1 MRKILSIFAA
11 MLVALAVNAQGT
23 DFAAPGYSCAA
34 DDAVLSG
41 GSSSNFFL
49 KTDVD
54 PHCVAWSDC
63 PLTGNALATWTVTAT
78 RGCYVTISLDLG
90 PIIGSNKHNFEVTI
104 KDSKSNVKGKVV
116 EGGENT
122 DSEQV
127 KALTGTILLPVAG
140 DYTVELFNNRDWGKG
155 SIKNVIITYDSD
167 APSSLVDV
175 TSVTLNTKTL
185 PLDVE
190 EVELLTA
197 TVLPDDATDPSVTW
211 SSDNESVATVSE
223 TGLVTAVAIGTANIT
238 AQAGEKSDVCAVT
251 VSAVTVPITD
261 FAAPFALTAK
271 KALLNGKVWKMF
283 KDDTYKLYGDGGPN
297 KFYGTAT
304 WTIHVTKGCVVSG
317 VLNGVEGGHLFEL
330 DLFADT
336 DSLTTIAHPAD
347 KKWSEGEIAL
357 DGTLTFPAEGD
368 YTLRLRN
375 VQEWSSGKVES
386 ITLTWVEDLP
396 VAKDW
401 CGASLYHF
409 FDAGASTD
417 SYVKLF
423 ATVTDDN
430 KLVLKLTPDAEKNN
444 KKLDYMLVNPGG
456 YVAGADVAEGG
467 VDELSVAIPIPDA
480 ATSVSGIEILW
491 SNPGFDGRWMV
502 QNLTFD
508 LANDIFC
515 MYVPDPVAVPADFE
529 IDLRGGQLGQSGEN
543 LKKWLVVGDPY
554 AFEDAAPAEY
564 NAILEAVRFNGAQ
577 HGYES
582 LKVTVPVEAGKY
594 KVTLGGC
601 QYQSESKKMAY
612 VKNADETETLGSAD
626 QKAPG
631 CYDQAPAT
639 NVAKIKFTVDAPQNV
654 VIVCGQYTPYIKVEK
669 LLVDN
674 LIVTFAKAG
683 DEEGVAP
690 KAIEV
695 EAGQAITIPANR
707 TLYKEGH
714 TLAAWTD
721 GGSQFAPG
729 TNFQPNDD
737 VTLTPIFSANET
749 ALLESPVE
757 VNVTWNFGHYYGAP
771 DFKFEGNTGFLVAQ
785 TTVVGVTQDV
795 KLDIDATSGKFSNE
809 GRGEND
815 QYAQINTGTILKF
828 PAKTGQ
834 GSQVNIQSYS
844 ISANSNLDGNGLAN
858 NPPAGS
864 EGFYGEYF
872 LPNPTEGVSTFTN
885 AENNYFSYLKLRI
898 PASELNLTVA
908 EAYDMIGAIDA
919 SMTGVKFIIDG
930 YVTQIDEAY
939 NAEYGY
945 MNLWIDDTADG
956 AAKLYMYWA
965 YPKEGDEG
973 AKALKVSDKIRVVCN
988 VVNIGSEGRMLMY
1001 PEVELLE
1008 ATGMDNINSVKVTKT
1023 VENGQL
1029 IIIKN
1034 GVKYNAQG
1042 AVVR

>member
-396 VAKDW
+396 EPADW
-401 CGASLYHF
+401 CGKQLYHLM
-409 FDAGASTD
+409 DPGASWD
-417 SYVKLF
+417 SYVKLNI
-423 ATVTDDN
+423 TKTDDD
-430 KLVLKLTPDAEKNN
+430 KLIFKISADEDYNT
-444 KKLDYMLVNPGG
+444 KKFDYLQVTGLASTGG
-456 YVAGADVAEGG
+456 DIAEGG
-467 VDELSVAIPIPDA
+467 EDFIQVTYTLPEGTKKLENV
-480 ATSVSGIEILW
+480 EILW
-491 SNPGFDGRWMV
+491 SNPGWDGRWMV
-502 QNLTFD
+502 QGLTLD
-508 LANDIFC
+508 LENDNFC
-515 MYVPDPVAVPADFE
+515 VYVPVEPVAVPADFE

-543 LKKWLVVGDPY
+543 LKKWLVVGDPNV
-554 AFEDAAPAEY
+554 FEDAAPAEY

-601 QYQSESKKMAY
+601 QYQNDSKKMAY

-631 CYDQAPAT
+631 CYDQNTTT

-674 LIVTFAKAG
+674 LIVTFEKAG

-707 TLYKEGH
+707 TLYKEGY

-809 GRGEND
+809 GRAAND
-815 QYAQINTGTILKF
+815 QYAQINAGTILKF

-898 PASELNLTVA
+898 PASAVTLSVA

-919 SMTGVKFIIDG
+919 SMTSVKFIIDG

-965 YPKEGDEG
+965 SPKEGDEG

-1008 ATGMDNINSVKVTKT
+1008 ATGMENINSVKVTKT

>member
-41 GSSSNFFL
+41 GTSSNFFL

-90 PIIGSNKHNFEVTI
+90 PVISSNKHNFEVTI

-175 TSVTLNTKTL
+175 ESVTLNKTTL
-185 PLDVE
+185 PLEVE
-190 EVELLTA
+190 EVEQLTA

-251 VSAVTVPITD
+251 ISAVTVPEVS
-261 FAAPFALTAK
+261 FATPFALTAK

-283 KDDTYKLYGDGGPN
+283 KDDTYKLYGDGGSN

-357 DGTLTFPAEGD
+357 DGTLTFPAAGD

-631 CYDQAPAT
+631 CYDQNTTT

-815 QYAQINTGTILKF
+815 LYAQINTGTILKF
-828 PAKTGQ
+828 PAKAVDYC
-834 GSQVNIQSYS
+834 QVNIQSYS
-844 ISANSNLDGNGLAN
+844 ISANSDLDGNALYN

-898 PASELNLTVA
+898 PASAVTLSVA
-908 EAYDMIGAIDA
+908 ETYDLIDA
-919 SMTGVKFIIDG
+919 INPMMESVNITIDG
-930 YVTQIDEAY
+930 YVTQIDQAY
-939 NAEYGY
+939 EEGSY
-945 MNLWIDDTADG
+945 MNLWVDDTADG
-956 AAKLYMYWA
+956 IAKLQLFSA
-965 YPKEGDEG
+965 YPKAGDEG
-973 AKALKVSDKIRVVCN
+973 AKALKVGDKIRAV
-988 VVNIGSEGRMLMY
+988 GSVISKEGENHQLWFAN
-1001 PEVELLE
+1001 VELLE

>member
-90 PIIGSNKHNFEVTI
+90 PVISSNKHNFEVTI

-396 VAKDW
+396 EPADW
-401 CGASLYHF
+401 CGKQLYHLM
-409 FDAGASTD
+409 DPGASWD
-417 SYVKLF
+417 SYVKLNI
-423 ATVTDDN
+423 TKTDDD
-430 KLVLKLTPDAEKNN
+430 KLIFKISADEDYNTKKFDYLQVTGLASTGGDIDEGGEDFIQVTYTIPEGT
-444 KKLDYMLVNPGG
+444 KKLENV
-456 YVAGADVAEGG
+456 
-467 VDELSVAIPIPDA
+467 
-480 ATSVSGIEILW
+480 EILW
-491 SNPGFDGRWMV
+491 SNPGWPGRWMV

-508 LANDIFC
+508 LENDNFC
-515 MYVPDPVAVPADFE
+515 AYVPVEPVAVPADFE

-543 LKKWLVVGDPY
+543 LKKWLVVGDPNV
-554 AFEDAAPAEY
+554 FEDAAPAEY

-601 QYQSESKKMAY
+601 QYQNDSKKMAY

-919 SMTGVKFIIDG
+919 SMTSVKFIIDG
-930 YVTQIDEAY
+930 YVTQIAEAY